1 MNSRARILA
10 NLKAASTPFADLS
23 LDETHF
29 PMTPLANIDRETL
42 KNRFVQEA
50 EALSA
55 NIHQPID
62 EEMALE
68 TVLCL
73 LDYDTQALVWDF
85 DQIPLSPLAA
95 TLQANGIAVAAPD
108 DSQARVGISGAQAA
122 LAATG
127 SLVLISGRGRY
138 RTTSLL
144 PPVHLAIIKE
154 NQILPHLESW
164 VTQQRQN
171 NLASF
176 RQASNIVIVSGASR
190 TADIA
195 MELIL
200 GMHGPGELHIMIM
213 PA

>member
-1 MNSRARILA
+1 
-10 NLKAASTPFADLS
+10 
-23 LDETHF
+23 
-29 PMTPLANIDRETL
+29 MTPLANIGRKAL
-42 KNRFVQEA
+42 KARFIQEA

-55 NIHQPID
+55 IIHQPSD
-62 EEMALE
+62 EETALE
-68 TVLCL
+68 TVLSL
-73 LDYDTQALVWDF
+73 LGNDTAVLVWDF
-85 DQIPLSPLAA
+85 DQIPLPSLAA
-95 TLQANGIAVAAPD
+95 TLQTHGIAVAAPD
-108 DSQARVGISGAQAA
+108 ASQVRVGISGAQAA

-127 SLVLISGRGRY
+127 SLVLTSGPGRY
-138 RTTSLL
+138 RATSLL
-144 PPVHLAIIKE
+144 PLAHLAIIKE

-164 VTQQRQN
+164 VAHQRQN
-171 NLASF
+171 NLTSF